1 MIVTDNKSIY
11 KKLLLLRNHGL
22 KNRDEVELLGFNSR
36 LDTFQSIVGNWLLP
50 KAKSIAKKRIENA
63 KFFDRNF
70 SNISEIRTPKRSKK
84 VKHVF
89 HLYIVFAK
97 RRDQLLK
104 YCLKKVLKL
113 RFTILFRFI
122 DKNLFKDGL

>member
-50 KAKSIAKKRIENA
+50 KAKNIAKK
-63 KFFDRNF
+63 
-70 SNISEIRTPKRSKK
+70 
-84 VKHVF
+84 
-89 HLYIVFAK
+89 
-97 RRDQLLK
+97 
-104 YCLKKVLKL
+104 
-113 RFTILFRFI
+113 
-122 DKNLFKDGL
+122 KNRKC

>member
-50 KAKSIAKKRIENA
+50 KAKGIAKKRIENA
-63 KFFDRNF
+63 KFFDKNF
-70 SNISEIRTPKRSKK
+70 SNISEIRIPKRSKK

-97 RRDQLLK
+97 KRDQLLK
-104 YCLKKVLKL
+104 YCLKKGVEAKIHYPVP
-113 RFTILFRFI
+113 FTDR
-122 DKNLFKDGL
+122 NLF